1 MVGLLG
7 LLIVMGIV
15 LYMMFGTG
23 GGKASYMDTVKK
35 TRDDGREL
43 AREIKTDQMS
53 LLIAM
58 YRQANNKLPTKVAD
72 LEAPPGSFND
82 RFGTEMTFT
91 FVDQGGRTMIKYK
104 SAGPDRQHGTPDDVE
119 HTDSVPY

>member
-1 MVGLLG
+1 MVGLLA

-23 GGKASYMDTVKK
+23 GNKTSYMDQVKK
-35 TRDDGREL
+35 TRDNGREM

-58 YRQANNKLPTKVAD
+58 YRQTNNKLPAKVAD
-72 LEAPPGSFND
+72 LEAPSGSFND
-82 RFGTEMTFT
+82 RWGTEMTFT

-104 SAGPDRQHGTPDDVE
+104 SAGPDIQYGTSDDVE
-119 HTDSVPY
+119 YTDSVPY